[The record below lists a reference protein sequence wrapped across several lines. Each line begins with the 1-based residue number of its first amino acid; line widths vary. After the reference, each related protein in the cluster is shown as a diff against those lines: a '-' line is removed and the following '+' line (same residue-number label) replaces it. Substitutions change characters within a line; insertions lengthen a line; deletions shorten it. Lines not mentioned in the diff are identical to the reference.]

1 MKYVL
6 TVLMVLFAV
15 SAQADIVGRV
25 ISTAQDENGNI
36 MVRTSYFDNGVNVP
50 SRYPMEG
57 GLYYWVTRYSFQN
70 FDGMDAKGIEARIKQ
85 DVDAFA
91 QSLIAKEFTKAQ
103 NLAIDLKP
111 IIGKEFTTTSTE
123 VQVSQTKA
131 IVVGTDGTS
140 FVKTLTPPEPQPDM
154 MAKLDELQAKLDSM
168 SPAVEIMK

>member
-1 MKYVL
+1 MNYVL
-6 TVLMVLFAV
+6 TILMVFFAV

-25 ISTAQDENGNI
+25 IGTQQDENGSI
-36 MVRTSYFDNGVNVP
+36 MIKTAYFDSGINVP

-70 FDGMDAKGIEARIKQ
+70 FDGMTEAEIESRIKQ

-140 FVKTLTPPEPQPDM
+140 FVKILTPPEPQPDIM
-154 MAKLDELQAKLDSM
+154 QKLDELQAKLDTM
-168 SPAVEIMK
+168 TATEIVK